1 LERAMSKSYI
11 TVSGAVFGVVAVVQ
25 ALRAVMQLPVHVGSL
40 EVPVWASW
48 IAAVVAGSLAVW
60 AFRSRI

>member
-1 LERAMSKSYI
+1 MSKSYI

-25 ALRAVMQLPVHVGSL
+25 ALRAVMQLSVHVGSL

>member
-1 LERAMSKSYI
+1 MSRSYI

-25 ALRAVMQLPVHVGSL
+25 ALRAVMQLPVHVGNL

>member
-1 LERAMSKSYI
+1 MSKTYI

-48 IAAVVAGSLAVW
+48 IAAVVAGGLAVW
-60 AFRSRI
+60 AFRSRS

>member
-1 LERAMSKSYI
+1 MSKTYI

-25 ALRAVMQLPVHVGSL
+25 ALRAVRQLPVHVGSL

-60 AFRSRI
+60 AFRSRS

>member
-1 LERAMSKSYI
+1 MSKTYI

-25 ALRAVMQLPVHVGSL
+25 ALRAVMQLPVHVGTL

-60 AFRSRI
+60 AFRSRS